1 MKRKQRMISI
11 WISVLRKS
19 NIDRPFTTRQAY
31 ETICESAPARGKQ
44 RRQKVPAGTNELSKR
59 LKMSKEIK
67 RVNTKCDKRNI
78 ALWDFV
84 D

>member
-11 WISVLRKS
+11 WISVLRES

-31 ETICESAPARGKQ
+31 ETICESAPARGK

-67 RVNTKCDKRNI
+67 RVNPKCDKRRPI